1 MGYFE
6 WANSKIKKMTW
17 PDIAC
22 TKLSV
27 AGFILAIAKLWPDL
41 LALDWHW
48 YALIAVVAAIRP
60 LTTLFS
66 RGASATQP
74 QP

>member
-22 TKLSV
+22 TKI
-27 AGFILAIAKLWPDL
+27 AAMAFILTVAKLWPGL
-41 LALDWHW
+41 LCLDWPW
-48 YALIAVVAAIRP
+48 YAAIAVFASVRP
-60 LTTLFS
+60 LATLF
-66 RGASATQP
+66 AK
-74 QP
+74 